1 MVLNHSEKTQ
11 TLTIARNNKYTRKF
25 CQFSLTDL
33 LKEFD
38 RGARHA
44 ATAVSNCLV
53 SGDLENLAGLVTP
66 KALEVLEISL
76 R

>member
-1 MVLNHSEKTQ
+1 MVILPHSLYIVIFFK
-11 TLTIARNNKYTRKF
+11 L
-25 CQFSLTDL
+25 SLTDL